1 MTTDEKFDLI
11 LNEIQTMKQDTTALK
26 QDMTA
31 LKQDMTVLKQDM
43 TALKQDMT
51 ALKQDMT
58 SLKQSNLQTQMT
70 LENTVNKCIQVM
82 GEGFELNAE
91 RLDRFNVESIKNQSD
106 LSYMIAKATSEKVDR
121 LIEQL
126 KKSA

>member
-1 MTTDEKFDLI
+1 MTTDEKINLI
-11 LNEIQTMKQDTTALK
+11 LNEIQA
-26 QDMTA
+26 
-31 LKQDMTVLKQDM
+31 
-43 TALKQDMT
+43 
-51 ALKQDMT
+51 
-58 SLKQSNLQTQMT
+58 LKQSNLQTQMT

-91 RLDRFNVESIKNQSD
+91 RLDRFNVESIKNQSE
-106 LSYMIAKATSEKVDR
+106 LSYMIAKATNEKVDK

>member
-11 LNEIQTMKQDTTALK
+11 LNEIQSMKQDIAALK
-26 QDMTA
+26 H
-31 LKQDMTVLKQDM
+31 
-43 TALKQDMT
+43 
-51 ALKQDMT
+51 
-58 SLKQSNLQTQMT
+58 SNLQTQMT

-91 RLDRFNVESIKNQSD
+91 RLDRFNLESIKNQSE
-106 LSYMIAKATSEKVDR
+106 LSYMIAKATNEKVDM
-121 LIEQL
+121 LIEQK

>member
-1 MTTDEKFDLI
+1 MTTDEKINLI
-11 LNEIQTMKQDTTALK
+11 LNEIQA
-26 QDMTA
+26 
-31 LKQDMTVLKQDM
+31 
-43 TALKQDMT
+43 
-51 ALKQDMT
+51 
-58 SLKQSNLQTQMT
+58 LKQSNLQTQMT

-91 RLDRFNVESIKNQSD
+91 RLDRFNLESIKNQSE
-106 LSYMIAKATSEKVDR
+106 LSYMIAKATNEKVDK

>member
-11 LNEIQTMKQDTTALK
+11 LNEIQSMKQDIAALK
-26 QDMTA
+26 H
-31 LKQDMTVLKQDM
+31 
-43 TALKQDMT
+43 
-51 ALKQDMT
+51 
-58 SLKQSNLQTQMT
+58 SNLQTQMT

-91 RLDRFNVESIKNQSD
+91 RLDRFNLESIKNQSE
-106 LSYMIAKATSEKVDR
+106 LSYMIAKATNEKVDM

>member
-1 MTTDEKFDLI
+1 MTTDEKINLI
-11 LNEIQTMKQDTTALK
+11 LNEIQA
-26 QDMTA
+26 
-31 LKQDMTVLKQDM
+31 
-43 TALKQDMT
+43 
-51 ALKQDMT
+51 
-58 SLKQSNLQTQMT
+58 LKQSNLQTQMT